1 MGATAPAARIA
12 SVDLIRGAVMVL
24 MAIDHVR
31 VFSGLPPGGPTPGI
45 FFTRWITHFCA
56 PAFVFLAGT
65 SAFFYGRRHADLS
78 RFLAIRGAWL
88 VLLEL
93 TVLRVG
99 WTFNLDFAHYNMAG
113 VIWVIGWSMILLAG
127 LVKLPLAA
135 VGTIGVA
142 IIAGHN
148 LIPMPQGDVGA
159 LWKILYVSF
168 WAGPIELGSDGP
180 NLIVLYSIIPWIG
193 VMAAGYAF
201 GQALTLEPARR
212 NRLCLQIG
220 LGATALFLVLR
231 GLDLYGDPS
240 PWSAAG
246 QGGDDGPP
254 MPALLSFLNTSKY
267 PPSLDFLLMTLG
279 PTIALI
285 PLLERARGAL
295 VRWTT
300 VFGRVPFFYYVLHIP
315 LIHALALVVSGIR
328 LGEVSPWLF
337 ADHPMGNPPPPDGYA
352 WSLGLLYL
360 VFAVAIGLLYVPCR
374 WFAEVKAR
382 RTDWWLRYL

>member
-31 VFSGLPPGGPTPGI
+31 VYAGLPPGGPTPGI

-65 SAFFYGRRHADLS
+65 SAFFYGRRHPDLS

-99 WTFNLDFAHYNMAG
+99 WTFNLAFAHYNMAG

-127 LVKLPLAA
+127 LAKLPLAA

-159 LWKILYVSF
+159 LGKILYVGF
-168 WAGPIELGSDGP
+168 WAGPIELGAGGP
-180 NLIVLYSIIPWIG
+180 NLIVLYSII
-193 VMAAGYAF
+193 
-201 GQALTLEPARR
+201 
-212 NRLCLQIG
+212 
-220 LGATALFLVLR
+220 ATP
-231 GLDLYGDPS
+231 G
-240 PWSAAG
+240 
-246 QGGDDGPP
+246 
-254 MPALLSFLNTSKY
+254 
-267 PPSLDFLLMTLG
+267 
-279 PTIALI
+279 
-285 PLLERARGAL
+285 
-295 VRWTT
+295 
-300 VFGRVPFFYYVLHIP
+300 
-315 LIHALALVVSGIR
+315 
-328 LGEVSPWLF
+328 
-337 ADHPMGNPPPPDGYA
+337 
-352 WSLGLLYL
+352 
-360 VFAVAIGLLYVPCR
+360 
-374 WFAEVKAR
+374 
-382 RTDWWLRYL
+382 